1 MVLEHELTPLWNEL
15 EDGQNMSKP
24 IIFCLRGEHPA
35 IPAMLRRRF
44 ESSHWDRS
52 KLGHPMGWFH
62 RAWSPRNCSESLGL
76 ASILDLYPF
85 WWTRNHRHYDTHGF
99 FWRLMYCMIQELDG
113 IGNETK
119 DFGDSPIHPNWLLKI
134 LPQNQFCVSMGNLP
148 CFSCLACHD

>member
-52 KLGHPMGWFH
+52 KLGHPMGWFD

-76 ASILDLYPF
+76 ASILDPYPF
-85 WWTRNHRHYDTHGF
+85 CLDQKSSTLWHSWVLLEIDVLYDT
-99 FWRLMYCMIQELDG
+99 G

>member
-1 MVLEHELTPLWNEL
+1 
-15 EDGQNMSKP
+15 MSKP

-52 KLGHPMGWFH
+52 KLGHPMGWF
-62 RAWSPRNCSESLGL
+62 
-76 ASILDLYPF
+76 
-85 WWTRNHRHYDTHGF
+85 DTHGF

-148 CFSCLACHD
+148 CFSCLACHDQPDTTIPVGQLAVSIHKHQNLYGSKWVNLQKGDTLQKVCQLNKKIMIN

>member
-1 MVLEHELTPLWNEL
+1 
-15 EDGQNMSKP
+15 
-24 IIFCLRGEHPA
+24 
-35 IPAMLRRRF
+35 MLRRRF

-52 KLGHPMGWFH
+52 KLGHPMGWF
-62 RAWSPRNCSESLGL
+62 
-76 ASILDLYPF
+76 
-85 WWTRNHRHYDTHGF
+85 DTHGF